1 MEGLGIDEMVEEQKT
16 KKKYDKRHEYKT
28 ESRKEVYWETNKKYC
43 KIFYNKCNFLKK
55 TFTRDQ
61 KINIGYTHK
70 QTKGKMKL

>member
-1 MEGLGIDEMVEEQKT
+1 MKWLKNKKQNKIMIKDMNIRQKT
-16 KKKYDKRHEYKT
+16 EKKYIEKPTRNIAKYFI
-28 ESRKEVYWETNKKYC
+28 TNV
-43 KIFYNKCNFLKK
+43 ISWKK